1 MKKIADKQ
9 INVNYSFSLF
19 SLLRRGIGIIIIIIL
34 ATLLFNSNSK
44 IDELLHNGEVLSDS
58 LKLERNEK
66 GELVAKISAYKT
78 QRTEDF
84 IKFATKDSLTKE
96 LQKEVKSMRR
106 YLKRQGSV
114 TKFST
119 QTDIEASN
127 KTEVSGTIDY
137 PVYKSSFNLDN
148 WVIGNTRATKDSTY
162 VDFKVNNDYSLTI
175 GVEPTGFLGLG
186 RGKPFGQVTNKNP
199 YSTVKTMRTYNVALP
214 KDKKWGIGAY
224 IGVNPITGDPMLIIG
239 GGYNLIKF

>member
-1 MKKIADKQ
+1 MKKIADKK

-19 SLLRRGIGIIIIIIL
+19 SLLRRGLGIIIIIVL
-34 ATLLFNSNSK
+34 ATLLFNSNSRV
-44 IDELLHNGEVLSDS
+44 DELLHNESVLSDS

-96 LQKEVKSMRR
+96 LQKEVRSMKR
-106 YLKRQGSV
+106 YLKKQGSV

-119 QTDIEASN
+119 QTDIEASS
-127 KTEVSGTIDY
+127 KTEVSGTIDF
-137 PVYKSSFNLDN
+137 PVYKSRFNLDN
-148 WVIGNTRATKDSTY
+148 WIIGSTKATKDSTY

-175 GVEPTGFLGLG
+175 GIEPTGFLGLG
-186 RGKPFGQVTNKNP
+186 KGKPFGQVTNKNP
-199 YSTVKTMRTYNVALP
+199 YSTVKTMRTYNVGLP
-214 KDKKWGIGAY
+214 RDKKWGL
-224 IGVNPITGDPMLIIG
+224 GVYGGYDPITGKPTILVG
-239 GGYNLIKF
+239 GGYNFIKF